1 MECELILRH
10 GIVFTGRKFEAK
22 DVGIRRGKIAA
33 IGKGLKGRKEI
44 DCRGRLVLPAALD
57 AHVHVRDFNEAYKE
71 DWKSASRAA
80 AHGGVSCLFDMP
92 NNKGFAIDT
101 LQRLRQKEKRAL
113 KQHFLRTAQRRR
125 RDHALSVM
133 APSFIRGISHRR

>member
-57 AHVHVRDFNEAYKE
+57 AHVHVRDFNEAYKD

-113 KQHFLRTAQRRR
+113 NEIGRASCRER
-125 RDHALSVM
+125 V
-133 APSFIRGISHRR
+133 